1 MEVAILKIGSIQGLF
16 PDERK
21 IDIKFQ
27 VVFESNE
34 IVIEFYEALPNNLE
48 IKNNLFITEGDGNEL
63 TFLACGLKQ
72 TKYKGTNQITA
83 LTVYFNT
90 CLNGIT
96 INSFEEL
103 ACKSLSFEIDS
114 DPIPLLHTLPKKSFQ
129 LNGVSLEFR
138 DSSNPTG
145 ISCILTPSNTDVS
158 VSELETIFFEIC
170 NILFLCLGFYPYIK
184 SQNILYDER
193 IVEIFHLYPN
203 KYIKGNSPSHWTSEI
218 TFLRDINLS
227 VAHYK
232 YTQMFKENNI
242 IIEVLSNAVH
252 SKGLYID
259 LLLSTLVQCVEGYMR
274 TWHKR
279 KKFSDET
286 KNKIIELIL
295 PVLNN
300 WDGEKGSKVSIT
312 TLTESIR
319 GLLGNINSPSLKECL
334 QDAFEFN
341 NSTKKIIKREIDTNE
356 YKHFINKSGAVRN
369 QFSHMAPKK
378 NRFSDLGEIIRAFEK
393 YKLLLRVL
401 ILADLDISPINIDRL
416 IAIIDNQ

>member
-16 PDERK
+16 LDGRK

-34 IVIEFYEALPNNLE
+34 IVIEFYESLPNNLE
-48 IKNNLFITEGDGNEL
+48 INDNLFITEGDGNEL

-96 INSFEEL
+96 INPFEEL
-103 ACKSLSFEIDS
+103 TCNSLSFEIDS
-114 DPIPLLHTLPKKSFQ
+114 DPIPLLHSLSRKSFQ

-138 DSSNPTG
+138 DSSNLTG
-145 ISCILTPSNTDVS
+145 VSCVLTPSNSDALVS
-158 VSELETIFFEIC
+158 DLETVFFEIC

-184 SQNILYDER
+184 GQNILYDGK

-203 KYIKGNSPSHWTSEI
+203 KYIKGNSLSHWTSGI
-218 TFLRDINLS
+218 TTIRDINLS
-227 VAHYK
+227 AAHCK
-232 YTQMFKENNI
+232 YTQMFKENDI
-242 IIEVLSNAVH
+242 VIEVLSNTVH

-274 TWHKR
+274 TWHKHQR
-279 KKFSDET
+279 FSDEV
-286 KNKIIELIL
+286 KREIIDLIL
-295 PVLNN
+295 PALND
-300 WDGEKGSKVSIT
+300 WAEETEVSIA
-312 TLTESIR
+312 TLKESIK

-334 QDAFEFN
+334 EDAFELN
-341 NSTKKIIKREIDTNE
+341 ASTKRIVKKEIDANE
-356 YKHFINKSGAVRN
+356 YKDFIKKSGAVRN
-369 QFSHMAPKK
+369 QFSHMTPKK
-378 NRFSDLGEIIRAFEK
+378 NRFFDLNEIAKAFEK

-401 ILADLDISPINIDRL
+401 ILSDLGINSISIDKL
-416 IAIIDNQ
+416 ITIIDD

>member
-1 MEVAILKIGSIQGLF
+1 MEVVILKIGNIQGLF

-27 VVFESNE
+27 VFFENNE
-34 IVIEFYEALPNNLE
+34 IVIEFYESLPNNLE
-48 IKNNLFITEGDGNEL
+48 INNNLFITEDDGNEL

-103 ACKSLSFEIDS
+103 TCKSLSFEIDS
-114 DPIPLLHTLPKKSFQ
+114 DPIPLLHSLPRKSFQ

-145 ISCILTPSNTDVS
+145 VSCILTPSNSDAL
-158 VSELETIFFEIC
+158 VSELEIVFFEIC

-184 SQNILYDER
+184 DQNILYDER

-203 KYIKGNSPSHWTSEI
+203 KYIKGNSPSHWTSGI
-218 TFLRDINLS
+218 TSIRDINLS
-227 VAHYK
+227 AAHCK
-232 YTQMFKENNI
+232 YTQMFKENDI
-242 IIEVLSNAVH
+242 VIEVLSNTIH

-274 TWHKR
+274 TWHKHQR
-279 KKFSDET
+279 FSNEVKKE
-286 KNKIIELIL
+286 IIDLIL
-295 PVLNN
+295 PALND
-300 WDGEKGSKVSIT
+300 WTEEIEVSIA
-312 TLTESIR
+312 TLRENIK

-334 QDAFEFN
+334 DDAFKLN
-341 NSTKKIIKREIDTNE
+341 ASTKRILKKEIDANE
-356 YKHFINKSGAVRN
+356 YKDFINKSGAVRN
-369 QFSHMAPKK
+369 QFSHMIPKK
-378 NRFSDLGEIIRAFEK
+378 NRFFDLSEIAKAFEK

-401 ILADLDISPINIDRL
+401 ILSDLDINPTSIDRL
-416 IAIIDNQ
+416 ITIIDD